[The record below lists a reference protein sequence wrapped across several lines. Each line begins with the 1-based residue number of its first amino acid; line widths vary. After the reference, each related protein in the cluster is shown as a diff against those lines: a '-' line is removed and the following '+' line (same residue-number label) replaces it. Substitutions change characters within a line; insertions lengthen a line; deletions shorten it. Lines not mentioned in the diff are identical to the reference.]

1 MIIALLFSV
10 VGCNAEQEVKA
21 LNSNLNIEKVWVFA
35 QFNVREETDG
45 LESYYYY
52 AKISK
57 SLYHEISQNKL
68 QKGFIYLESVKYW
81 GNNDLIYDYADGEN
95 SGELIFRIEDIAKI
109 DLVNIEPIIGKGIEQ
124 FDLQSEAQVNGENK
138 NSNKAIKSDS

>member
-1 MIIALLFSV
+1 MIIILLFSV
-10 VGCNAEQEVKA
+10 VGCNAEQEVQA
-21 LNSNLNIEKVWVFA
+21 LNSNLNNEKVWVFA

-57 SLYHEISQNKL
+57 RLYHEISQNKL
-68 QKGFIYLESVKYW
+68 QKGFIYLERVKYW
-81 GNNDLIYDYADGEN
+81 GDNDLIYDYADGEN

-109 DLVNIEPIIGKGIEQ
+109 DLVNVEPMIGIGIEQ
-124 FDLQSEAQVNGENK
+124 FDLKSEPEVDGKNK
-138 NSNKAIKSDS
+138 NSNKIIKSGS